1 MHMKILVVCQL
12 YYPENVVI
20 TNICEKLVE
29 LGNDVTV
36 LTGKP
41 NYGYG
46 HILEEYKK
54 VKYEEHNGVK
64 IHRVNLKARGKSRLS
79 IIRNYLSFW
88 RNSKRW
94 VKKCKEEY
102 DIVFSM
108 SLSPVTILA
117 AGNLYKKRH
126 HVKHVVYCV
135 DLWPESTIV
144 THAVRKGSLIYKFL
158 YKWSRSLYSHADK
171 VIIGS
176 PSFDEYF
183 KDVLKLSE
191 IPTTYIPQPSLVE
204 DSDIAPYDYKGGFN
218 ILYCGNIGRI
228 QLVELIPEAMKDIKD
243 KNIKFHIIGMG
254 PLSEQL
260 EKEIKEY
267 HLEDNVIY
275 HGPIIAKKAAAY
287 FKSADALY
295 VSLKNE
301 GFVGKTIPNKL
312 VMYMAF
318 SKPIIAMVDGDGK
331 AVLNEAKGAF
341 ICDENAASLKTA
353 IEKASKMSKEEK
365 EKLGHNNR
373 VYHQSHFSLQ
383 IVGENINQV
392 LLDELK

>member
-1 MHMKILVVCQL
+1 MKILVVCQL

-46 HILEEYKK
+46 HILEEYKN

-64 IHRVNLKARGKSRLS
+64 IHRVKLKARKKSRLS
-79 IIRNYLSFW
+79 IIFNYLSFW
-88 RNSKRW
+88 KNSKRW
-94 VKKCKEEY
+94 VRKCKEKY

-117 AGNLYKKRH
+117 AGNLYKKIH

-135 DLWPESTIV
+135 DLWPESTLV
-144 THAVRKGSLIYKFL
+144 THAVKKNSLVYKLL

-176 PSFDEYF
+176 PSFDQYF
-183 KDVLKLSE
+183 DDVLNLKQ
-191 IPTTYIPQPSLVE
+191 IPTTFIPQPSLIE
-204 DSDIAPYDYKGGFN
+204 ESDIPPYDYKGGFN

-254 PLSEQL
+254 PLTDKLL
-260 EKEIKEY
+260 EEIKAY
-267 HLEDNVIY
+267 HLEDTVIY
-275 HGPIIAKKAAAY
+275 HGPIIAKKAVAY

-295 VSLKNE
+295 VSLNKE

-312 VMYMAF
+312 VMYMVF
-318 SKPIIAMVDGDGK
+318 NKPIIGMVDGDGRTILK
-331 AVLNEAKGAF
+331 ESQGSF
-341 ICDENAASLKTA
+341 ICEENPESLKEA
-353 IEKASKMSKEEK
+353 ILEVSKLNKEEK

-373 VYHQSHFSLQ
+373 VYHQSHFSLN
-383 IVGENINQV
+383 IVGKQIEQV
-392 LLDELK
+392 LLDELR